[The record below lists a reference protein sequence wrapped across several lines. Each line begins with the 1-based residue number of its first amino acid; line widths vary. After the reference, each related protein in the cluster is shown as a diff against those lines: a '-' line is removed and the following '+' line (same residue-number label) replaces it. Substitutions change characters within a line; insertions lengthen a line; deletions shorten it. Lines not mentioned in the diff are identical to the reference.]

1 MDRGTAPRRIAFGVE
16 IPRLPQD
23 QKAMRLS
30 VHLLPCLIPEGSL
43 AGGIAVVVDVLRATT
58 SMIHALEAGC
68 EAIVPCAEIDEARRA
83 FEGFPSGAALLAGER
98 QGVPI
103 EGFDLANSPDTFNQ
117 ETCGGRTLVMT
128 STNGTRAI
136 LASLGADRVL
146 IAAFANLGATRS
158 AIRADGRPVHVV
170 CSGTDGL
177 ISLEDSMLGGALAEG
192 ANLQN
197 DEARIA
203 ARAWRDARSAG
214 HDGSLAS
221 VLASGR
227 GGHRVRSLGL
237 GADLEAASRVDSIP
251 IVAEVRRDPLRI
263 VRNG

>member
-1 MDRGTAPRRIAFGVE
+1 M
-16 IPRLPQD
+16 Q
-23 QKAMRLS
+23 LS
-30 VHLLPCLIPEGSL
+30 VHLLPRLIPEGALS
-43 AGGIAVVVDVLRATT
+43 GGIAVVVDVLRATT
-58 SMIHALEAGC
+58 SMVHALEAGC

-83 FEGFPSGAALLAGER
+83 YEAFPSGSALLAGER

-103 EGFDLANSPDTFNQ
+103 EGFDLSNSPGTFSQ

-128 STNGTRAI
+128 TTNGTRAI
-136 LASLGADRVL
+136 IASLGADRVL
-146 IAAFANLGATRS
+146 LAAFANLGATRE

-177 ISLEDSMLGGALAEG
+177 VSLEDSMLAGALAEG
-192 ANLQN
+192 FDLQN
-197 DEARIA
+197 DDARIA
-203 ARAWRDARSAG
+203 ARAWHNSEVAG
-214 HDGSLAS
+214 HDGSLVS

-237 GADLEAASRVDSIP
+237 GADLEAAARLDSIP

-263 VRNG
+263 VRKG